1 MTREAEKLHRTLRN
15 TNFTLDY
22 MKMAEEVAKKSDC
35 LSRQV
40 GAVLVGDNFLF
51 EMANTSVNNPENCK
65 KEGQCLRRKMGIPS
79 GERLELCRII
89 HAEVAVIM
97 QYLGNG
103 HRTNR
108 EEVVLYVT
116 DPPCNMC
123 AHLIVAV
130 GRIKKVVYKGDYPG
144 NGLDVLI
151 RGGVEVV
158 QYQESDPIIK
168 DNPDEG
174 VVE

>member
-1 MTREAEKLHRTLRN
+1 VTREAEKLCRTLRN
-15 TNFTLDY
+15 TNFKLDY
-22 MKMAEEVAKKSDC
+22 MKIAEEVAKKSDC
-35 LSRQV
+35 LSRKV
-40 GAVLVGDNFLF
+40 GAVLVGENFLF
-51 EMANTSVNNPENCK
+51 EMANTSINNMDNCK
-65 KEGQCLRRKMGIPS
+65 KDGQCLRRKMGIPS

-97 QYLGNG
+97 RYLGDG
-103 HRTNR
+103 HRTKK
-108 EEVVLYVT
+108 EEAVLYVT

-144 NGLDVLI
+144 NGLDVLR
-151 RGGVEVV
+151 RGGVEVE
-158 QYQESDPIIK
+158 QYKQDPIII

-174 VVE
+174 AIE

>member
-1 MTREAEKLHRTLRN
+1 M
-15 TNFTLDY
+15 DY
-22 MKMAEEVAKKSDC
+22 MKLAEKAASHSDC

-40 GAVLVGDNFLF
+40 GAVIVVGDDRYLSSFNQVSDILP
-51 EMANTSVNNPENCK
+51 SCK

-89 HAEVAVIM
+89 HAETSIIIESIN
-97 QYLGNG
+97 QGL
-103 HRTNR
+103 
-108 EEVVLYVT
+108 EVRGATLYVT

-130 GRIKKVVYKGDYPG
+130 GIKKVIYKGDYPG
-144 NGLDVLI
+144 NGLDVLR
-151 RGGVEVV
+151 RGGVEVE
-158 QYQESDPIIK
+158 QCKQDAIII

-174 VVE
+174 EIE